1 MHKRINLIPKL
12 NLSKTMANPKRVY
25 NLILSKNKYKDTR
38 TAGLVREKNGGK
50 RVLGQ
55 GFRLYKP

>member
-25 NLILSKNKYKDTR
+25 TLILSKTNTR
-38 TAGLVREKNGGK
+38 IQELLDWSVKKMGASV
-50 RVLGQ
+50 
-55 GFRLYKP
+55 F